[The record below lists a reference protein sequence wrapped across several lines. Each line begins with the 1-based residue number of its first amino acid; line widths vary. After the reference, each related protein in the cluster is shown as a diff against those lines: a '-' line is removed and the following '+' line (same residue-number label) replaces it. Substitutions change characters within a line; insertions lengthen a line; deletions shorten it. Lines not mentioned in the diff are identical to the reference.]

1 MERKTVAAKLME
13 FLIDET
19 IKLKNLPDNEQI
31 ELLKKVEK
39 TIHFGTID
47 KSYTNFILG
56 PRYDQNKSLPI
67 TYYQLLDRLQGFD
80 KDLIEKTT
88 KPIDKIIK
96 KHNLNVSSGSVIIY
110 FTEIY
115 KKNLRKYGNI

>member
-1 MERKTVAAKLME
+1 MERISKAGKLME
-13 FLIDET
+13 FIIDET

-39 TIHFGTID
+39 TIRSGTID
-47 KSYTNFILG
+47 KIYTTSILG
-56 PRYDQNKSLPI
+56 VQYDQNKTLPV
-67 TYYQLLDRLQGFD
+67 TYSQLLDKLQKLD

-115 KKNLRKYGNI
+115 KKNLNKFGNL